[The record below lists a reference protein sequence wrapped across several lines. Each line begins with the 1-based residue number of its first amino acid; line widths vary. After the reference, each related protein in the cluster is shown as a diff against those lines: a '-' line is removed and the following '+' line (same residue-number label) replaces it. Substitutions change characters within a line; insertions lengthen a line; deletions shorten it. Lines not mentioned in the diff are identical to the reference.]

1 MQGLACWQILR
12 FRKCQLTAGGRWL
25 LPHTWAYSNPVFFSV
40 FPQIIFYSSFLFYT
54 WDFASGNWR
63 QVADDFCPTRLTIL
77 STSMIFTPGTFLM
90 SQGVVRDF
98 QGVWLAWGYAG
109 LRESRECVKK
119 KKWNK
124 KIIAKILFFFFFSTP
139 SLESL
144 KSLNLYC
151 VPANQ
156 TPLKV
161 PGDSLDSLKS
171 KS

>member
-1 MQGLACWQILR
+1 MLAI
-12 FRKCQLTAGGRWL
+12 
-25 LPHTWAYSNPVFFSV
+25 
-40 FPQIIFYSSFLFYT
+40 
-54 WDFASGNWR
+54 
-63 QVADDFCPTRLTIL
+63 
-77 STSMIFTPGTFLM
+77 SMVCAPGTFLM
-90 SQGVVRDF
+90 SQGAVRDF
-98 QGVWLAWGYAG
+98 WKLRIAWEYAG
-109 LRESRECVKK
+109 LREFRESRECLKK

-151 VPANQ
+151 VPANP

-161 PGDSLDSLKS
+161 PDDSLDSLKS

>member
-1 MQGLACWQILR
+1 MLAI
-12 FRKCQLTAGGRWL
+12 
-25 LPHTWAYSNPVFFSV
+25 
-40 FPQIIFYSSFLFYT
+40 
-54 WDFASGNWR
+54 
-63 QVADDFCPTRLTIL
+63 
-77 STSMIFTPGTFLM
+77 SMVCAPGTFLM

-98 QGVWLAWGYAG
+98 LKFRIAWEYYG
-109 LRESRECVKK
+109 LREFRESRECLKK

-144 KSLNLYC
+144 KSLNPYY
-151 VPANQ
+151 PHANP
-156 TPLKV
+156 TLLKV